1 MQLKKSLI
9 LVLICVLATVSIVG
23 CNKNQE
29 NVPKNNPKGED
40 NPENKE
46 KVELLVSAAAS
57 LTDVLEEI
65 SELYKEKNPDVEL
78 VFTFGSSGALQSQIE
93 EGAPVDIF
101 ISAAQ
106 KQMDDLEKGGHIL
119 EDTKTTL
126 LINKVVL
133 ITSSDDNKDLSSFE
147 DLTKENIKKIAVGDP
162 SNVPVGQY
170 SEEIFSNLNIT
181 DDISSKLVLGND
193 VRTVLTWVENAEV
206 DCGIVY
212 ATDAFTSDKV
222 EIITEAPSDSHKEV
236 SYPAAVVKD
245 SKHAD
250 ESKAFIDFLSTDEII
265 KIFEK
270 YGFTMK

>member
-1 MQLKKSLI
+1 
-9 LVLICVLATVSIVG
+9 
-23 CNKNQE
+23 
-29 NVPKNNPKGED
+29 
-40 NPENKE
+40 
-46 KVELLVSAAAS
+46 
-57 LTDVLEEI
+57 
-65 SELYKEKNPDVEL
+65 
-78 VFTFGSSGALQSQIE
+78 
-93 EGAPVDIF
+93 
-101 ISAAQ
+101 
-106 KQMDDLEKGGHIL
+106 
-119 EDTKTTL
+119 
-126 LINKVVL
+126 
-133 ITSSDDNKDLSSFE
+133 

-193 VRTVLTWVENAEV
+193 VRTVLTWVENSEV

-212 ATDAFTSDKV
+212 ATYAFTSDKV
-222 EIITEAPSDSHKEV
+222 EIITEVLSDSHKEV